1 MRPSENVRSSL
12 GGHCKSD
19 TKNLDTKYR
28 LIYTYSQDPQGGE
41 NDSTSRVKKSFSLKR
56 GPVTAFFVVAV
67 SVLLVFPPS
76 QVNAWFFDFLFSG
89 AKAEEV
95 ESAESTSS
103 QTMDLL
109 ESNAN
114 PYALGTGGADI
125 TVQDDALVPESGPIG
140 TALDL
145 EEMPSSDQISIYV
158 VRKGDTVEGV
168 AKMFDV
174 TPSTVRWANNIA
186 KGQALKEGEVI
197 TILPISG
204 VSHTIKKGDTIAS
217 IAKKYGGDKNE
228 IAFFN
233 GVSIEDSLVVGE
245 IIIIPDGEVA
255 EVVSK
260 PKSSTPKYTINPVT
274 KKRELVKGTNGPKLS
289 GYFMKPANGIR
300 TQGLHGRNGIDIG
313 AQIETPIYASASGTV
328 IVANAGGWGGGYG
341 TYAVISHSNGTQT
354 LYAHMSKISVARGDT
369 VSQGEVIG
377 YVGSTGR
384 STGPH
389 LHFEVRGAKNPGV
402 DGSWAK

>member
-1 MRPSENVRSSL
+1 MKKESS
-12 GGHCKSD
+12 
-19 TKNLDTKYR
+19 
-28 LIYTYSQDPQGGE
+28 
-41 NDSTSRVKKSFSLKR
+41 FKR
-56 GPVTAFFVVAV
+56 GPIAATFVVVA

-76 QVNAWFFDFLFSG
+76 SAQAWFFDFLFSKT
-89 AKAEEV
+89 KADEV
-95 ESAESTSS
+95 ESIETSNS
-103 QTMDLL
+103 QTMEIL
-109 ESNAN
+109 ESSAN
-114 PYALGTGGADI
+114 PYALGIGGADI
-125 TVQDDALVPESGPIG
+125 VVEDDALVPESGPLG
-140 TALDL
+140 TVVDL

-158 VRKGDTVEGV
+158 VRKGDTVEGI

-186 KGQALKEGEVI
+186 KGQALKDGEVI

-204 VSHTIKKGDTIAS
+204 VSHTVKKGDTIAS

-233 GVSIEDSLVVGE
+233 GVGLEDSLAVGE
-245 IIIIPDGEVA
+245 KIIIPDGEVA
-255 EVVSK
+255 EVAPK
-260 PKSSTPKYTINPVT
+260 PKSSAKYTINPVT
-274 KKRELVKGTNGPKLS
+274 KKKELIKGTNGPKLS
-289 GYFMKPANGIR
+289 GYFIKPANGIR

-313 AQIETPIYASASGTV
+313 APTGTPIYASASGTV

-377 YVGSTGR
+377 YVGNTGR

-389 LHFEVRGAKNPGV
+389 LHFEVRGAKNPGA

>member
-1 MRPSENVRSSL
+1 MSV
-12 GGHCKSD
+12 
-19 TKNLDTKYR
+19 
-28 LIYTYSQDPQGGE
+28 
-41 NDSTSRVKKSFSLKR
+41 
-56 GPVTAFFVVAV
+56 AF
-67 SVLLVFPPS
+67 VFPPTS
-76 QVNAWFFDFLFSG
+76 AEAFWLLDWIFPKI
-89 AKAEEV
+89 KAEETQT
-95 ESAESTSS
+95 STESS
-103 QTMDLL
+103 QTLNIL
-109 ESNAN
+109 ESGSN

-140 TALDL
+140 TIVDL

-158 VRKGDTVEGV
+158 VRSGDTVEGI

-186 KGQALKEGEVI
+186 KGQKLKDGEVI

-204 VSHTIKKGDTIAS
+204 VSHTVKKGDSIAS

-233 GVSIEDSLVVGE
+233 NFDLDESLEVGAKV
-245 IIIIPDGEVA
+245 IIPDGEVA
-255 EVVSK
+255 EVAPK
-260 PKSSTPKYTINPVT
+260 PKTSTPKYTINPVT
-274 KKRELVKGTNGPKLS
+274 KKRELVKGTSGPKLS
-289 GYFMKPANGIR
+289 GYFIKPASGIR
-300 TQGLHGRNGIDIG
+300 TQGVHGKNGIDIG
-313 AQIETPIYASASGTV
+313 APTGTPIYASASGTV

-341 TYAVISHSNGTQT
+341 TYAVISHPNGTQT

-377 YVGSTGR
+377 YVGNTGR

-389 LHFEVRGAKNPGV
+389 LHFEVRGAKNPGA

>member
-1 MRPSENVRSSL
+1 MVAL
-12 GGHCKSD
+12 
-19 TKNLDTKYR
+19 L
-28 LIYTYSQDPQGGE
+28 
-41 NDSTSRVKKSFSLKR
+41 V
-56 GPVTAFFVVAV
+56 FVGSA
-67 SVLLVFPPS
+67 LLVFPPS
-76 QVNAWFFDFLFSG
+76 QANAWFFDFLFSKS
-89 AKAEEV
+89 KAEEV
-95 ESAESTSS
+95 IPAETESS
-103 QTMDLL
+103 QTMDILQ
-109 ESNAN
+109 SGAN

-140 TALDL
+140 TVVDL

-158 VRKGDTVEGV
+158 VRKGDTVEGI

-186 KGQALKEGEVI
+186 KGQALKEGVVI

-204 VSHTIKKGDTIAS
+204 VSHIVKKGDTLAS
-217 IAKKYGGDKNE
+217 VAKKYGGDKNE

-233 GVSIEDSLVVGE
+233 NIALDESLEVGAKV
-245 IIIIPDGEVA
+245 IIPDGEVTEIA
-255 EVVSK
+255 PK
-260 PKSSTPKYTINPVT
+260 PKATTPKYTINPVT
-274 KKRELVKGTNGPKLS
+274 KKRELVKGTSGPKLS

-313 AQIETPIYASASGTV
+313 APTGTPIYASASGSV

-354 LYAHMSKISVARGDT
+354 LYAHMSKISVARGDS

-389 LHFEVRGAKNPGV
+389 LHFEVRGAKNPGA

>member
-1 MRPSENVRSSL
+1 M
-12 GGHCKSD
+12 
-19 TKNLDTKYR
+19 
-28 LIYTYSQDPQGGE
+28 
-41 NDSTSRVKKSFSLKR
+41 
-56 GPVTAFFVVAV
+56 TACFIVVA

-76 QVNAWFFDFLFSG
+76 FAEAWFFDFLFSKT
-89 AKAEEV
+89 KAGGI
-95 ESAESTSS
+95 ESSEQGSS
-103 QTMDLL
+103 QTMDIL
-109 ESNAN
+109 ESNSN

-125 TVQDDALVPESGPIG
+125 TVEDDALVPESGPIG
-140 TALDL
+140 TIADL
-145 EEMPSSDQISIYV
+145 EDAPTSDQISIYV
-158 VRKGDTVEGV
+158 VRKGDTVEGI

-186 KGQALKEGEVI
+186 KGQALKDGEVI

-204 VSHTIKKGDTIAS
+204 VSHTVKKGDTVGS

-233 GVSIEDSLVVGE
+233 GVGLEDSLEVGAK
-245 IIIIPDGEVA
+245 IIIPDGEVVEIA
-255 EVVSK
+255 PK
-260 PKSSTPKYTINPVT
+260 PKTSVKYTINPVT
-274 KKRELVKGTNGPKLS
+274 KQREAIKGTNGPKLS
-289 GYFMKPANGIR
+289 GYFIKPANGVR
-300 TQGLHGRNGIDIG
+300 TQGVHGRNGIDIG
-313 AQIETPIYASASGTV
+313 AKTGTPIYASAGGSV

-354 LYAHMSKISVARGDT
+354 LYAHMSKISVSRGDT
-369 VSQGEVIG
+369 VSQGEIIG

-389 LHFEVRGAKNPGV
+389 LHFEVRGAKNPGA